1 VNEKIFVIFING
13 RVYRKDAAIR
23 TYKTRERAIKEAA
36 WFVKRGDAAVVGEF
50 FAINQ
55 EQVTLKGESE

>member
-36 WFVKRGDAAVVGEF
+36 WFVKRGDTAVVGEF